1 MQDPVLGSFH
11 YGSHYSN
18 AAGVLHYLIRLE
30 PFTSLHIELQGGRL
44 VLNYLTNLF
53 YKPVR
58 FDVAD
63 RQFISIPS
71 TWQNVFGG
79 SSDVKELIPEFF
91 FLPDFLVNVNS

>member
-1 MQDPVLGSFH
+1 MF
-11 YGSHYSN
+11 N
-18 AAGVLHYLIRLE
+18 C
-30 PFTSLHIELQGGRL
+30 
-44 VLNYLTNLF
+44 LTNLF
-53 YKPVR
+53 YEPVR

-71 TWQNVFGG
+71 TWHNIFGG